1 MKEEPGSFRDPAGR
15 IFYYENK
22 ILRILNEDGF
32 ERYNFIEKNQIIKK
46 AIEKKF
52 LIKTKLLNEEEKS
65 NINLEKNVA
74 YLEHE
79 KIPYI
84 SYPYEWS
91 FNQLKDAAIFHLDF
105 NLFLLEQNATLIDS
119 SAYNIQFIGSKPIF
133 IDVLSLKEYKE
144 GEAWKGHK
152 QFCENFLNPL
162 ILKSKKGVKFNNW
175 YKGNLEGIET
185 SELDKILNFFDK
197 ISYNIFIHVYLL
209 NKLDQKFKS
218 KKSLEPIKNKKS
230 LSKRGLIA
238 IINQLKKF
246 ISNLKDY
253 KSETTWDGYSQ
264 DNSYSSMEENE
275 KKKIVINFIKKN
287 NFSMLADL
295 GCNDGEYSR
304 LALENGSMGVIGF
317 DFDINSIDRAFKI
330 SKENNLNFLP
340 LFFDA
345 TNPSSN
351 LGWLEKERK
360 GFNSRTKFDGVIA
373 LAFEHHLAIANY
385 IPLVQVIKWITSL
398 APKGL
403 IEFAQRQI
411 KL

>member
-1 MKEEPGSFRDPAGR
+1 M
-15 IFYYENK
+15 
-22 ILRILNEDGF
+22 
-32 ERYNFIEKNQIIKK
+32 
-46 AIEKKF
+46 
-52 LIKTKLLNEEEKS
+52 
-65 NINLEKNVA
+65 
-74 YLEHE
+74 
-79 KIPYI
+79 
-84 SYPYEWS
+84 
-91 FNQLKDAAIFHLDF
+91 
-105 NLFLLEQNATLIDS
+105 
-119 SAYNIQFIGSKPIF
+119 
-133 IDVLSLKEYKE
+133 
-144 GEAWKGHK
+144 
-152 QFCENFLNPL
+152 
-162 ILKSKKGVKFNNW
+162 
-175 YKGNLEGIET
+175 EGIET

-373 LAFEHHLAIANY
+373 LAFEHHLAIAKN
-385 IPLVQVIKWITSL
+385 IPLNQVIKWIISL

-403 IEFAQRQI
+403 IEFVPKTDKTVI
-411 KL
+411 KMLEFKGDIFPEYNEKNFENILKQNVESFSKTNIGESGRIIYEFKS